1 MPIFLISMRLIKS
14 YTRKN
19 LTSSLLIIHYALNK
33 RDSIVEH
40 LSYYFSKLA
49 EGGIFYVGDFTND

>member
-1 MPIFLISMRLIKS
+1 MRLIKS